1 MQNLNMTKMSIQ
13 ENLYQTLLFYMIDF
27 MTSKQYYQ
35 NRFSKSRFVNIDL
48 CSKNVLFFI
57 SLLYNHKV
65 VSKNV
70 QNGSYVL
77 RTSLITWTGR
87 SLNKECS
94 VLDES
99 ESCVCFL
106 EVDLDLQYFG
116 ACLPKM
122 QQTLCLEV
130 IRRLTDVK
138 IMYCT

>member
-87 SLNKECS
+87 RLNKECS